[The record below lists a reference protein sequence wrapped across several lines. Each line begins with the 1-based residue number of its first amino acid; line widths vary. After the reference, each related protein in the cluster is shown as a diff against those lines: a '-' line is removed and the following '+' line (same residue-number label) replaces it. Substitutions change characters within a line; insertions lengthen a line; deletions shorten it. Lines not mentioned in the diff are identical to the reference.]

1 MRRETSRQIDHD
13 AAHWAVRTDRG
24 LSAEEEAELGDWL
37 AADPRRHGAFM
48 RMRAIAI
55 HSERAKALGAGF
67 DADAFKAGKDGAGL
81 NVAPPAA
88 ADPIASNDDDE
99 SQAGRLMPRRRFVWG
114 GGAIAA
120 SVVLLAASL
129 TLIPRGQTY
138 ETRLGE
144 SRVVTLPDGS
154 VMTLNT
160 DTNVNV
166 RFSDAE
172 RLIELDHGEALFDVA
187 HNKVRPFVV
196 LTDGARVR
204 AVGTSFTVK
213 KLDGE
218 PLAVMVSDGTVEL
231 TRPTIQ
237 KPVRIA
243 ANNTVTVGARSTAPK
258 PVSISREEVVRET
271 AWKAGR
277 IAFEGESL
285 SEASAEF
292 ARYSEIRIVV
302 DDPTVGREEITGLF
316 ASNDPVSFAKAAA
329 LSLGLKAEV
338 GNGEVRLTR

>member
-1 MRRETSRQIDHD
+1 MRRETSRQIDQD
-13 AAHWAVRTDRG
+13 AAHWAARTDRG
-24 LSAEEEAELGDWL
+24 LSPEEEAELGDWL

-55 HSERAKALGAGF
+55 HSERAKALGSGF
-67 DADAFKAGKDGAGL
+67 DADAFKVGSDAGL
-81 NVAPPAA
+81 NDAPPVGSVAG
-88 ADPIASNDDDE
+88 DPIASNDDDD
-99 SQAGRLMPRRRFVWG
+99 AGRLMPRRRFLWG

-120 SVVLLAASL
+120 SVALLAASL
-129 TLIPRGQTY
+129 TLMPRGQSY

-166 RFSDAE
+166 RFNDAE

-187 HNKVRPFVV
+187 HNKLRPFIVMS
-196 LTDGARVR
+196 DGARVR

-237 KPVRIA
+237 RPVRIA
-243 ANNTVTVGARSTAPK
+243 ANNTVTVGERSAAPK
-258 PVSISREEVVRET
+258 PVAISREEVVRET

-292 ARYSEIRIVV
+292 ARYSEIRIIV